1 MHHILSHPHSH
12 VLIFIYFDSR
22 TSIQRELP
30 MIEANDLLSD
40 LFLKAGQPKR
50 EGEIVRNPEL
60 EATLR
65 KVAEKGAWEFYN
77 PAGF

>member
-1 MHHILSHPHSH
+1 
-12 VLIFIYFDSR
+12 
-22 TSIQRELP
+22 
-30 MIEANDLLSD
+30 MIEANDLLSE

-60 EATLR
+60 QATLR

>member
-1 MHHILSHPHSH
+1 
-12 VLIFIYFDSR
+12 
-22 TSIQRELP
+22 

-77 PAGF
+77 PTGFKIITPQM